1 MNGCCGLFHTPF
13 LSHRSSLMMEISTK
27 RLILSHF
34 KIEFAEE
41 FTQALSHPEIFEFL
55 PEDVPTLDDIKN
67 IISWFIDRD
76 LRNKKEG
83 FIGTNLAIRKK
94 AGNTIIGWCGIQPF
108 EPMPEKKEI
117 FYGLSPDYWHRGYM
131 TEAANAVLK
140 YGFENLNLNEIVAGV
155 KPENR
160 ASISVLERIGFN
172 FQSIIHSVPEG
183 SEFYLNERF
192 YSMTREQFL
201 TQHV

>member
-1 MNGCCGLFHTPF
+1 
-13 LSHRSSLMMEISTK
+13 MEISTK

-41 FTQALSHPEIFEFL
+41 FTQALSHPEIFKYL
-55 PEDVPTLDDIKN
+55 PESVPSLDDIKK
-67 IISWFIDRD
+67 IIDWFIDRD
-76 LRNKKEG
+76 IRNEKEG
-83 FIGTNLAIRKK
+83 FVGTNLAIREK

-108 EPMPEKKEI
+108 EPIPEKKEI
-117 FYGLSPDYWHRGYM
+117 FYGLSPDYWHKGYM
-131 TEAANAVLK
+131 TEAAKAVLK

-160 ASISVLERIGFN
+160 ASIALLEKIGFI
-172 FQSIIHSVPEG
+172 FQHTIHAVPEG
-183 SEFYLNERF
+183 SEFYLNECF

-201 TQHV
+201 PQNI